1 VREIVTYTTT
11 RSSPTT
17 ITYGQIYKCSIRHD
31 KKNVSGFSSRL
42 YLLISKSITH
52 TYDPTSHFHQFFTF
66 FFSNF
71 FFFIKFHLKI
81 KGKKIGMGLREFWKG
96 KGRGGQLWRALCGC
110 DNNREAHLCVCVC
123 VNWMEERLFFRFFIL
138 LPCFTTRRHT
148 TVQLASHKKQLGD
161 SLKKNNGT
169 NMATAF

>member
-71 FFFIKFHLKI
+71 FFFRKFHLKR

-96 KGRGGQLWRALCGC
+96 KGRGVSCGVRYA
-110 DNNREAHLCVCVC
+110 DAIIIEKRICVCVC
-123 VNWMEERLFFRFFIL
+123 VWTEWRRDSFFGFSFYCRVLQRDDTQQSNLRVI
-138 LPCFTTRRHT
+138 
-148 TVQLASHKKQLGD
+148 
-161 SLKKNNGT
+161 KNNL
-169 NMATAF
+169 AIV